1 VTTEKVY
8 WFAVNTGIVR
18 TVDELSVERFD
29 TLDQAQLYA
38 AAMGWRVPFADYP
51 HGEHMNDPGKRS
63 LYDTYLFLSR
73 KPK

>member
-1 VTTEKVY
+1 MTTEKVY
-8 WFAVNTGIVR
+8 WFAVGIGIVR